1 MMRIIILNILIF
13 SFSFIK
19 SNEIDI
25 ELETE
30 LFIQSTNSYGIK
42 SNIYHKPHYSA
53 FLRNLVQHGK
63 QLSFGK
69 KVALETLGFNTEG
82 EFIKTSRAYLSNFID
97 DCGGGCF

>member
-42 SNIYHKPHYSA
+42 SNIYNLGLSSANLTKYYSP
-53 FLRNLVQHGK
+53 
-63 QLSFGK
+63 LSSPSWY
-69 KVALETLGFNTEG
+69 VYELIND
-82 EFIKTSRAYLSNFID
+82 KTPAIF
-97 DCGGGCF
+97 